1 MYDGTVMAVIAMRLA
16 SALVAGALA
25 GVLAGCGVSGR
36 PASPGPATPPTAPS
50 PTSQPPSS
58 ESSPPDGNGS
68 ADTVPDVVGL
78 HLDQAE
84 AQLRGEGFLSIK
96 RIDGTGQNRSI
107 LRTDNWVVTGQDPA
121 AGSPVTPGVTVV
133 LKATKPTDDLPT
145 IDVSPG
151 TVPDVRCHD
160 LQSAQDAL
168 RKAGYYLLVAN
179 DGLGQHRYPALDRD
193 WIVVGQSEPPGSAP
207 KRTTT
212 IHLTVVKYGEP
223 TGQSG
228 CRS

>member
-1 MYDGTVMAVIAMRLA
+1 MAVIAMRYG
-16 SALVAGALA
+16 SALVVGALVVALA
-25 GVLAGCGVSGR
+25 GGGGSDR
-36 PASPGPATPPTAPS
+36 PQPPAPAMPSVAPS
-50 PTSQPPSS
+50 PSTEP
-58 ESSPPDGNGS
+58 SPPVLDDSG
-68 ADTVPDVVGL
+68 DTVPNVVGL
-78 HLDQAE
+78 RLDQAV
-84 AQLRGEGFLSIK
+84 AQLRSQGFLSIK

-107 LRTDNWVVTGQDPA
+107 IGTENWVVTGQDPT

-133 LKATKPTDDLPT
+133 LQATKPTDDLPT
-145 IDVSPG
+145 VVVSPG
-151 TVPDVRCHD
+151 VVPDVRCHD

-179 DGLGQHRYPALDRD
+179 DGLGQHRYPVLDRD

-223 TGQSG
+223 TGNSG